1 MARKSTSGG
10 GRIHTPT
17 GIAAYVNLFTPRQR
31 TDRKGNPQGE
41 PKYGLALFFRR
52 DQEDELQEM
61 MDLAEAKL
69 KEAFGPKAMDLVRKG
84 KINWPFSD
92 TEDMDEPSAPFD
104 QPGWAVNFKTS
115 DKPGIVDAEAEP
127 IMDKSEV
134 YSGME
139 ARVSCRCFT
148 YDNESKGVAYA
159 LVNVQKIDDGERMSG
174 NPSAEDDF
182 GAASGGGKRKPAARG
197 KRDQD
202 EDNEEDERPARGRAP
217 AKKGGGKYGGL
228 I

>member
-1 MARKSTSGG
+1 MAQKKPAV
-10 GRIHTPT
+10 GRIHTPE
-17 GIAAYVNLFTPRQR
+17 GIAAYVNVFVPRQR

-61 MDLAEAKL
+61 MDIAEAKA

-84 KINWPFSD
+84 KINWPFAD
-92 TEDMDEPSAPFD
+92 TEDMDEAKPPFD
-104 QPGWAVNFKTS
+104 QPGWSVNFKTT
-115 DKPGIVDAEAEP
+115 DKPGIVDADAEP
-127 IMDKSEV
+127 IMEKSEV
-134 YSGME
+134 YSGMV

-148 YDNESKGVAYA
+148 YDNESKGVAFA

-182 GAASGGGKRKPAARG
+182 GAAKSSSRKSAPKRSR
-197 KRDQD
+197 D
-202 EDNEEDERPARGRAP
+202 EDEDDEEDNDRPARRGVP
-217 AKKGGGKYGGL
+217 AKKARGGYGGL